1 MSIIIGRKLENGAT
15 AVATTERQVLAVREH
30 SIHPYAV
37 WTYNEAGQT
46 YWGHYF
52 ETLDA
57 AYRYISNSKGEN
69 A

>member
-1 MSIIIGRKLENGAT
+1 MSIIIGSKLENGAT
-15 AVATTERQVLAVREH
+15 AVATTDKQVLAVREH
-30 SIHPYAV
+30 SVHPYAV
-37 WTYNEAGQT
+37 WTYNEDGQT

-57 AYRYISNSKGEN
+57 AYRYIKYIEGEN